1 MKKGDS
7 IKFIFAGAIEE
18 GVIINVVKRGNKI
31 LSYTVSDKKY
41 KYPVTPENFVK

>member
-7 IKFIFAGAIEE
+7 VKFIFAGAIEQ
-18 GVIINVVKRGNKI
+18 GVIIDVRKRGNKI

-41 KYPVTPENFVK
+41 RYPVTPENILK